1 MDFIINGQS
10 ADNQIIKKT
19 YLNRGFKYGDGLFE
33 TIRRMEGRYPL
44 LTYHQERLERG
55 LAQIGMKVPSA
66 LSGNDWAGELDK
78 LLPNQANARL
88 RLTVFRAGEGA
99 YAPTDDQSHFTLEGH
114 PLPSARLADPTKGVR
129 AGLIRS
135 VEITPSPLSHLKT
148 ISALPYVLAG
158 LEIRNRELEDGI
170 LCNSHQRWCEGGSSN
185 LFGWTGKQYV
195 TPPLSEGCLAGVMR
209 TFLLKELFPSLDI
222 PCQEVA
228 FTEEVV
234 SQLESIWLTNSIR
247 GVRWIAQLEDRAFAP
262 GPVWEVQEALA
273 QRLAEL
279 GKCP

>member
-10 ADNQIIKKT
+10 PDSQFINKT

-114 PLPSARLADPTKGVR
+114 PLPSARLADPTKGVSSWSHSQCR
-129 AGLIRS
+129 DH
-135 VEITPSPLSHLKT
+135 PLP
-148 ISALPYVLAG
+148 A
-158 LEIRNRELEDGI
+158 
-170 LCNSHQRWCEGGSSN
+170 
-185 LFGWTGKQYV
+185 
-195 TPPLSEGCLAGVMR
+195 
-209 TFLLKELFPSLDI
+209 FPSQNDLR
-222 PCQEVA
+222 
-228 FTEEVV
+228 
-234 SQLESIWLTNSIR
+234 SSLR
-247 GVRWIAQLEDRAFAP
+247 P
-262 GPVWEVQEALA
+262 GGTGDPEPRTGGWYPV
-273 QRLAEL
+273 
-279 GKCP
+279 